1 MQIPAIAEQTL
12 TESLLL
18 GEIWGF
24 GANVGFLFALSGFSL
39 VVATLIL
46 PATKRVGGDFFL

>member
-18 GEIWGF
+18 GEILGF
-24 GANVGFLFALSGFSL
+24 GAN
-39 VVATLIL
+39 
-46 PATKRVGGDFFL
+46 GDFYEPFAE